1 MRTPIAYVRTSDY
14 VEDFPM
20 TASGKVRK
28 VDMRK
33 TAIEML
39 GLADVAASRHA

>member
-1 MRTPIAYVRTSDY
+1 
-14 VEDFPM
+14 M